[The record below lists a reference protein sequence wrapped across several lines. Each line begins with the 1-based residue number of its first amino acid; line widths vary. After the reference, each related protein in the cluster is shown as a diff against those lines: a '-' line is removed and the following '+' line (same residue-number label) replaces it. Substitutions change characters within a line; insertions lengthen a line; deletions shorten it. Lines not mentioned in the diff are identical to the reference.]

1 MDNLIQDL
9 RYAIRALLKKP
20 LYAAIA
26 IITLALGI
34 GANTAIFS
42 VVNGVL
48 LRPLPFAQPERL
60 MMVYNTSDKEDQD
73 SVTYPDFNDWR
84 DRNQSFAQLAAYSTR
99 DFTVTGVGEPFRLRG
114 AMVTHEL
121 LPLLGVNP
129 EQGRFFT
136 PEEDKPGARAVILSH
151 RIWQEYFGSEGKLV
165 EKNINL
171 NGQNYLIVGVM
182 PATFAFPI
190 QNDPV
195 IDMWTT
201 TATMQEGRAP
211 LTAQRGNHALDC
223 LGRLKDGVSLEQAQ
237 AEMSLIVGDIAKQY
251 PDTNS
256 EFGVR
261 VASLHQDLIRDVR
274 VALWTLFG
282 AVGCVLLIACAN
294 VANLLLARATTRQKE
309 VAIRTALGASRFRVM
324 RQLIT
329 ESLLL
334 SVLGGL
340 LGLLLAMWGT
350 DLVLSLVPKGLPR
363 AESIGFDVSVL
374 GFTSLISI
382 LTGWL
387 FGIAPA
393 LQISKTN
400 LTQSLK
406 EGGRQATGGAQHN
419 RVRSILVVAEVAI
432 ALTLLV
438 TAGLLIN
445 SFFRLQHLKPG
456 FETTNLLSFRLG
468 LPDTR
473 YPQEQQLVN
482 FYQNLGARIHNISGV
497 KDVAYITALPF
508 SGQGAGVGFSIE
520 GEPLEANRPFPYDTD
535 YRTIS
540 PAYFRAMGMQ
550 LLSGR
555 DFDERDNAESTQ
567 VVIINE
573 TLAKKYFPNQN
584 PLGKRI
590 NPSFSTGNRG
600 IVMREIIGVVSD
612 IKHRKLNEEPRD
624 EVYIPHAQNP
634 RPTMFYVVR
643 TTHDPT
649 VAIAAI
655 RSEVQAMDKDLP
667 MYNIKTLD
675 QYIASSVAQPRFNML
690 LLCIFASAALL
701 LTIIGLYGVL
711 SYAVTERTHEIG
723 VRMALGAKTSDVL
736 KLIVKHGMGLTLIG
750 VVLGLAGAYAL
761 AQITESLLFGVTA
774 TDPLT
779 FIVVSLI
786 LTGVALVACL
796 VPARRAAKT
805 DPMVALRYE

>member
-20 LYAAIA
+20 LFAVIA
-26 IITLALGI
+26 IMTLALGI

-48 LRPLPFAQPERL
+48 LRPLPFTHPERL
-60 MMVYNTSDKEDQD
+60 MMVYNTSDDGDQG
-73 SVTYPDFNDWR
+73 SATYPDFNDWR
-84 DRNQSFAQLAAYSTR
+84 ARNQSFAQLAAYSTR
-99 DFTVTGVGEPFRLRG
+99 DFTVTGAGEPFRLRG
-114 AMVTHEL
+114 AMITQEL
-121 LPLLGVNP
+121 LPMLGINP

-136 PEEDKPGARAVILSH
+136 ADEDKPGARAVILSH
-151 RIWQEYFGSEGKLV
+151 RTWQENFGADAKLL
-165 EKNINL
+165 EKTINL
-171 NGQNYLIVGVM
+171 NGQNYMVVGVM
-182 PATFAFPI
+182 PAGFAFPI
-190 QNDPV
+190 QTDPV
-195 IDMWTT
+195 IEMWTT

-211 LTAQRGNHALDC
+211 LTAQRGNHALDVI
-223 LGRLKDGVSLEQAQ
+223 GRLKDGVSLEQAQ
-237 AEMSLIVGDIAKQY
+237 SEMSLIVDDIAKQY

-256 EFGVR
+256 DFGVR
-261 VASLHQDLIRDVR
+261 VTSLHQDLIRDVR
-274 VALWTLFG
+274 LALWTLFG

-309 VAIRTALGASRFRVM
+309 VAIRTALGASRARVI

-334 SVLGGL
+334 SCCGGV

-363 AESIGFDVSVL
+363 TESVGFDVSVL
-374 GFTSLISI
+374 LFTLGISI
-382 LTGWL
+382 ATGLL

-400 LTQSLK
+400 LTNSLK
-406 EGGRQATGGAQHN
+406 EGGRQASGGAQHN

-445 SFFRLQHLKPG
+445 SFFRLQKLKPG
-456 FETTNLLSFRLG
+456 FETTNLLSFRMG

-473 YPQEQQLVN
+473 YPQEQQVTN
-482 FYQNLGARIHNISGV
+482 FYKNLGSRIQNLSGV
-497 KDVAYITALPF
+497 KDVAYTMVLPF

-520 GEPLEANRPFPYDTD
+520 GEPVEVNRPFPYDTD
-535 YRTIS
+535 YRPIS
-540 PAYFRAMGMQ
+540 PGYFRAMGMQ
-550 LLSGR
+550 LKEGR
-555 DFDERDNAESTQ
+555 DFDERDNAESND

-573 TLAKKYFPNQN
+573 TLARKYFPNQS
-584 PLGKRI
+584 PLGHRI
-590 NPSFSTGNRG
+590 NPSFSTGSRG

-612 IKHRKLNEEPRD
+612 IKHRRLNEEPRN
-624 EVYIPHAQNP
+624 EIYIAHAQNP
-634 RPTMFYVVR
+634 RSTMFYVVR
-643 TTHDPT
+643 TTNDPT
-649 VAIAAI
+649 AMVAAI
-655 RSEVQAMDKDLP
+655 RSEVQSMDKDLP

-723 VRMALGAKTSDVL
+723 VRMALGANTADVL
-736 KLIVKHGMGLTLIG
+736 KLIVKQGMGLTLIG
-750 VVLGLAGAYAL
+750 VALGLAGAYAL
-761 AQITESLLFGVTA
+761 GQITESLLFDVKA
-774 TDPLT
+774 TDPFT
-779 FIVVSLI
+779 FMVVALI

-796 VPARRAAKT
+796 VPARRAART

>member
-9 RYAIRALLKKP
+9 RYAFRALLKKP
-20 LYAAIA
+20 FFAVIA
-26 IITLALGI
+26 IMTLSLGI

-48 LRPLPFAQPERL
+48 LRPLPFPEPERL
-60 MMVYNTSDKEDQD
+60 MMVYNTSGKEDQG
-73 SVTYPDFNDWR
+73 SATYPDFNDWR
-84 DRNQSFAQLAAYSTR
+84 ERNQSFTQLAAYSTR
-99 DFTVTGVGEPFRLRG
+99 DFTITGVGEPFRLRG

-121 LPLLGVNP
+121 LPLLGVSP
-129 EQGRFFT
+129 EQGRFFSA
-136 PEEDKPGARAVILSH
+136 EEDKPGARAVILSH
-151 RIWQEYFGSEGKLV
+151 RVWQEYFGSEGRLP
-165 EKNINL
+165 EKPINL
-171 NGQNYLIVGVM
+171 NGQNYNVIGVM
-182 PATFAFPI
+182 PAGFVFPI
-190 QNDPV
+190 QTEPV
-195 IDMWTT
+195 IELWTT

-211 LTAQRGNHALDC
+211 LTAQRGNHALEVI
-223 LGRLKDGVSLEQAQ
+223 GRLKAGVTPEQAQ
-237 AEMSLIVGDIAKQY
+237 AEMSLIVSDIAQQF

-261 VASLHQDLIRDVR
+261 VAALHQDLIRDFSL
-274 VALWTLFG
+274 ALWLLFG
-282 AVGCVLLIACAN
+282 AVACVLLIACAN

-309 VAIRTALGASRFRVM
+309 VAIRTALGASRWRII

-334 SVLGGL
+334 SVSGGMLGML
-340 LGLLLAMWGT
+340 IAMWGT

-363 AESIGFDVSVL
+363 AASIGFDASVL
-374 GFTSLISI
+374 IFTTLISVV
-382 LTGWL
+382 TGLL

-393 LQISKTN
+393 LQISKTS

-406 EGGRQATGGAQHN
+406 EGGRSASGGAQHN
-419 RVRSILVVAEVAI
+419 RIRSVFVVAEVAI

-445 SFFRLQHLKPG
+445 SFFRLQNLKPG

-473 YPQEQQLVN
+473 YPQEQHLTN
-482 FYQNLGARIHNISGV
+482 FYNQLASRIEGIAGV

-520 GEPLEANRPFPYDTD
+520 GEPGEPNRPFPYETD
-535 YRTIS
+535 LRTVS
-540 PAYFRAMGMQ
+540 SGYFHAMGIQ

-555 DFDERDNAESTQ
+555 DFDERDTSTSNQ

-573 TLAKKYFPNQN
+573 TLANKFFPNQN
-584 PLGKRI
+584 PIGKRI
-590 NPSFSTGNRG
+590 NPSFATDDRG
-600 IVMREIIGVVSD
+600 ILMREIIGVVSD
-612 IKHRKLNEEPRD
+612 IKHRTLNEEPRA
-624 EVYIPHAQNP
+624 EVYIAYPQNP

-643 TTHDPT
+643 TTNDPT
-649 VAIAAI
+649 ATVAAI
-655 RSEVQAMDKDLP
+655 RSEVQSLDKDLP

-675 QYIASSVAQPRFNML
+675 QYISASVSQPRFNML

-701 LTIIGLYGVL
+701 LTIVGLYGVM
-711 SYAVTERTHEIG
+711 SYAVTQRTHEIG
-723 VRMALGAKTSDVL
+723 VRMALGAQTGDVIR
-736 KLIVKHGMGLTLIG
+736 LIVKHGLKLTFIG
-750 VVLGLAGAYAL
+750 IAIGLAGALAL
-761 AQITESLLFGVTA
+761 GRITESLLFGVTA
-774 TDPLT
+774 SDPVT

-796 VPARRAAKT
+796 VPARRATKV
-805 DPMVALRYE
+805 DPMIALRYE

>member
-1 MDNLIQDL
+1 METVIQDL

-20 LYAAIA
+20 LFAAIA

-48 LRPLPFAQPERL
+48 LRPLPFSQPERL
-60 MMVYNTSDKEDQD
+60 MMVYNTSGKEDQD

-84 DRNQSFAQLAAYSTR
+84 ERNQSFAQLAAYSTR
-99 DFTVTGVGEPFRLRG
+99 DFTVTGVGEPFRMRG
-114 AMVTHEL
+114 AMITHEL

-129 EQGRFFT
+129 AQGRFFT
-136 PEEDKPGARAVILSH
+136 AEEDKPGARAVILSQ
-151 RIWQEYFGSEGKLV
+151 RIWQEYFGAEGRLH
-165 EKNINL
+165 EKTINL
-171 NGQNYLIVGVM
+171 NGQNYEVVGVM
-182 PATFAFPI
+182 PAGFAFPI
-190 QNDPV
+190 QTDPT

-211 LTAQRGNHALDC
+211 LTAQRGNHALDVI
-223 LGRLKDGVSLEQAQ
+223 GRLKEGVTIEQAQ
-237 AEMSLIVGDIAKQY
+237 AEMNLIVSDIGRQY

-261 VASLHQDLIRDVR
+261 VASFHQDLIRDVR
-274 VALWTLFG
+274 LALWTLFG

-309 VAIRTALGASRFRVM
+309 VAIRTALGASRARVM

-334 SVLGGL
+334 SCLGGV

-350 DLVLSLVPKGLPR
+350 ELVLALVPKGLPR
-363 AESIGFDVSVL
+363 VESVGFDVSVL
-374 GFTSLISI
+374 GFTTFVSI
-382 LTGWL
+382 ATGLL

-406 EGGRQATGGAQHN
+406 EGGRSATGGAQHN

-445 SFFRLQHLKPG
+445 SFYRLQNLKPG

-473 YPQEQQLVN
+473 YPQEQQLTN
-482 FYQNLGARIHNISGV
+482 FYKNLSSRIQSISGV

-520 GEPLEANRPFPYDTD
+520 GEPLETNRPFPYETD
-535 YRTIS
+535 YRTVS
-540 PAYFRAMGMQ
+540 PGYFRAMGIQ
-550 LLSGR
+550 LMNGR
-555 DFDERDNAESTQ
+555 DFDERDTKESTPN
-567 VVIINE
+567 VIINE
-573 TLAKKYFPNQN
+573 TLAKKYFPEQN
-584 PLGKRI
+584 PIGKRI
-590 NPSFSTGNRG
+590 NPSFATDDRG
-600 IVMREIIGVVSD
+600 ILMREIIGVVSD
-612 IKHRKLNEEPRD
+612 IKHRQLNEEPRA
-624 EVYIPHAQNP
+624 EVYIAHAQNP

-643 TTHDPT
+643 TTNDPT
-649 VAIAAI
+649 SAIAAI
-655 RSEVQAMDKDLP
+655 RSEVQSLDKDLP
-667 MYNIKTLD
+667 MYNIKTLE
-675 QYIASSVAQPRFNML
+675 QYISSSVSQPRFNML

-701 LTIIGLYGVL
+701 LTIVGLYGVL

-723 VRMALGAKTSDVL
+723 VRMALGAKTTDVL
-736 KLIVKHGMGLTLIG
+736 KLILKQGMGLTLIG

-774 TDPLT
+774 TDPVT

-786 LTGVALVACL
+786 LTGVALVSCL
-796 VPARRAAKT
+796 VPARRAART